1 MVVSKYS
8 ETFFGMPVADYKFG
22 EKPADGEVV
31 HRLVQEYESEQTQ
44 RELLDEYLGKVD
56 PKRLRALVLGSWS
69 EASTGTPP
77 QEYLDGLI
85 AHRLPNLAALYV
97 GDMTFEDAEISWI
110 VQGDYQPLLAAY
122 PNLEVLRIR
131 GGGIGLPTMKMPRLS
146 ELVIE
151 TGGLPH
157 ALVDAIAASD
167 LPSLRRLE
175 LWLGDDNYGFDGD
188 LSHYQNLLAKIRPE
202 RLDYLG
208 LRNAQISDELAS
220 FIANQP
226 WLATLP
232 MLDLSMGTLSDV
244 GAEALIKSPYIK
256 GLGSLDVCHH
266 YLSPAVVKKLK
277 QLSLT
282 LHIDEAEEADE
293 GSRYVEVGE

>member
-1 MVVSKYS
+1 MVVGKYT
-8 ETFFGMPVADYKFG
+8 ETFFGLPIVEYKFG
-22 EKPADGEVV
+22 GQPVSGAVV
-31 HRLVQEYESEQTQ
+31 HRLVQEFESEQTQ
-44 RELLDEYLGKVD
+44 HQLLDDYLGKVD
-56 PKRLRALVLGSWS
+56 AKQLRALVIGSWG

-85 AHRLPNLAALYV
+85 AHKLPQLVALYV

-110 VQGDYQPLLAAY
+110 MQGDYQPLLAAY
-122 PNLEVLRIR
+122 PNLEALRIR
-131 GGGIGLPTMKMPRLS
+131 GGGIGLLAMKMPRLT
-146 ELVIE
+146 ELAIE

-188 LSHYQNLLAKIRPE
+188 ISHYQNLLEKIRPE

-208 LRNAQISDELAS
+208 LRNAQISDELAVY
-220 FIANQP
+220 IAKQP
-226 WLATLP
+226 WLAKLP

-256 GLGSLDVCHH
+256 GLGSLDVHHH
-266 YLSPAVVKKLK
+266 YLSDGVVKKLK
-277 QLSLT
+277 QLPLT

-293 GSRYVEVGE
+293 GNRYVEVGE